1 MRIEKNAVFFLLFSV
16 ITLSCAAQ
24 LQPVYSFQKDDTIL
38 KKTYYDRSIG
48 KKEILLSLI
57 DKKNAWDYK
66 KIYEDHFTEIGKL
79 WKSAR
84 TVTDP
89 AAHGYLQSI
98 VQKIISTNAELKKTD
113 ARIVFSRD
121 WWPNAYSM
129 GEGTIAINA
138 GLMVFLDNEAELV
151 FVLCHELAHY
161 YLDHTTNA
169 IKKYVETVNSEAFQQ
184 ELKRLAKTEFGVN
197 KQLEELSKSF
207 AFSSRRHN
215 RENEAAA
222 DRLAFSLMKKTGY
235 DCNAIKTGLELL
247 DKVDDSLLYKPLAL
261 QQVFHFNEYPFKKK
275 WIQKESSIF
284 SQLDENDSPLSSKE
298 KDSLKTHPDC
308 TKRISLLTDSLQ
320 SISVKGEKFLVNEK
334 LFKQL
339 KKDFFI
345 EMTEQCYRDKNLS
358 RNLYFSLLLLQSQEN
373 IPVAI
378 YSVSRCLNQI
388 YDYQKD
394 HKLGSKIDA
403 ENKTYPEEYNNLLR
417 MLGRLRLDEIA
428 SLNYNFCKQYVSQ
441 MKGYEGFEE
450 QMNKAKKLKE

>member
-16 ITLSCAAQ
+16 IILSCSAQ

-38 KKTYYDRSIG
+38 KKTYYDRSVG
-48 KKEILLSLI
+48 KKDILLSLI
-57 DKKNAWDYK
+57 DKENAWDYK
-66 KIYEDHFTEIGKL
+66 KIYEDHFKEIGRL
-79 WKSAR
+79 WQSDR
-84 TVTDP
+84 PVTDP

-98 VQKIISTNAELKKTD
+98 VQKIISANAELKKTD

-161 YLDHTTNA
+161 YLDHTTKA
-169 IKKYVETVNSEAFQQ
+169 IKKYVETVNSEAFQK

-207 AFSSRRHN
+207 AFGSRRHS

-222 DRLAFSLMKKTGY
+222 DRLAFSFMKKTGY

-247 DKVDDSLLYKPLAL
+247 DKVDDSLVYKPLAL

-284 SQLDENDSPLSSKE
+284 SQLDENDSPLSGKE

-320 SISVKGEKFLVNEK
+320 ALSVKGEKFLVNEK

-358 RNLYFSLLLLQSQEN
+358 RNLYYSLLLLQSQEN
-373 IPVAI
+373 IPVAV

-394 HKLGSKIDA
+394 HKLGSKIDT
-403 ENKTYPEEYNNLLR
+403 ENKSYPEEYNNLLR

-428 SLNYNFCKQYVSQ
+428 NLNYNFCRQYVSQ

>member
-16 ITLSCAAQ
+16 ISLSCVAQ
-24 LQPVYSFQKDDTIL
+24 LQPVHSFQKDDTIL

>member
-1 MRIEKNAVFFLLFSV
+1 MRIEKNAVFFLLFSF

-57 DKKNAWDYK
+57 DKKDAWDYK

-79 WKSAR
+79 WKSDR
-84 TVTDP
+84 SVTAP
-89 AAHGYLQSI
+89 AAHSYLQSV
-98 VQKIISTNAELKKTD
+98 VQKIISSNAELKKTD

-138 GLMVFLDNEAELV
+138 GLMIYLNNEAELV

-161 YLDHTTNA
+161 YLDHTTKA
-169 IKKYVETVNSEAFQQ
+169 IKKYVETVNNEAFQK
-184 ELKRLAKTEFGVN
+184 ELKRLAKTEYGAN
-197 KQLEELSKSF
+197 KQLEELTKSF
-207 AFSSRRHN
+207 AFSSRKHS

-222 DRLAFSLMKKTGY
+222 DRLAFNFMKRTGY
-235 DCNAIKTGLELL
+235 DCMAIKTGLELL
-247 DKVDDSLLYKPLAL
+247 DKVDDSLLYKPLGL
-261 QQVFHFNEYPFKKK
+261 QQVFHFNEHPFKKK

-320 SISVKGEKFLVNEK
+320 TISVKGEKFLVNEK
-334 LFKQL
+334 LFMQL

-358 RNLYFSLLLLQSQEN
+358 RNLYYSLLLLQSQEN
-373 IPVAI
+373 IPVAV

-403 ENKTYPEEYNNLLR
+403 ENKTYPVEYNSLLR
-417 MLGRLRLDEIA
+417 MLDRLKLDEIA
-428 SLNYNFCKQYVSQ
+428 SLNYNFCKQYASL

-450 QMNKAKKLKE
+450 QMNRAKKLKE